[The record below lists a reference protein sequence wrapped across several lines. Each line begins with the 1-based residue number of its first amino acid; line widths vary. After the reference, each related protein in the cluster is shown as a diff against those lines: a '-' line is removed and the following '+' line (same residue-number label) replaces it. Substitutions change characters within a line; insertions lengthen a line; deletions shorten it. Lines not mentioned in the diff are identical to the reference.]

1 MSKIVQVAVGVI
13 KNSLG
18 QILIAKRADDAHQ
31 GGLWE
36 FPGGKVEV
44 AETVLSALARELRE
58 ELAIEVSSAQPLIQI
73 CHDYGD
79 KSVQLDVCIVEEFT
93 GNAVGNEGQPVR
105 WVETSDLSDYEFP
118 AANRPIIT
126 ALQLPSV
133 MMITADEACIQTFE
147 RKLQSALARGV
158 KLVQLRQPE
167 LSEKFIKLAKKL
179 CRDAGAHLQLNTSL
193 DSYSG
198 VAIEAGLHL
207 SSQRLMALAERPVP
221 LTVLFGASCHNELEL
236 EQAHA
241 VGVDYI
247 LLSPVLPTNSHPN
260 DEVLGWNAFRNLV
273 AGCKVPVYALGGMTP
288 ETIERA
294 RAFGAQGVAGISAWW
309 C

>member
-1 MSKIVQVAVGVI
+1 MQVAVGVI

-18 QILIAKRADDAHQ
+18 QILIAKRADDVHQ

-36 FPGGKVEV
+36 FPGGKVEAGESV
-44 AETVLSALARELRE
+44 VSALTRELQE
-58 ELAIEVSSAQPLIQI
+58 ELAVEVSSAQPLIQI

-93 GNAVGNEGQPVR
+93 GAAVGNEGQPVR
-105 WVETSDLSDYEFP
+105 WVSALDLNDYDFP

-126 ALQLPSV
+126 ALQLPNV
-133 MMITADEACIQTFE
+133 MMITADEACIQIFE

-167 LSEKFIKLAKKL
+167 LSAEFIDLAKKL
-179 CRDAGAHLQLNTSL
+179 CSYAGAHLQLNTSL

-221 LTVLFGASCHNELEL
+221 LTVLFGASCHNEQEL
-236 EQAHA
+236 QQAHA

-247 LLSPVLPTNSHPN
+247 LLSPVSPTNSHPN
-260 DEVLGWNAFRNLV
+260 GKTLGWEAFKDLV
-273 AGCKVPVYALGGMTP
+273 ASCKVPVYALGGMTP
-288 ETIERA
+288 QSIEQA
-294 RAFGAQGVAGISAWW
+294 RACGAQGVAGISAWW
-309 C
+309 Q

>member
-18 QILIAKRADDAHQ
+18 QILIAKRANDVHQ

-36 FPGGKVEV
+36 FPGGKVE
-44 AETVLSALARELRE
+44 AGESVLSALARELRE

-93 GNAVGNEGQPVR
+93 GTAVGNEGQPVR
-105 WVETSDLSDYEFP
+105 WVNALDLNDYEFP

-126 ALQLPSV
+126 ALQLPDV
-133 MMITADEACIQTFE
+133 MLITADEACVQTFE

-158 KLVQLRQPE
+158 NLVQLRQPE
-167 LSEKFIKLAKKL
+167 LSAEFIELAKKL
-179 CRDAGAHLQLNTSL
+179 CSDAGAHLQLNTSL

-207 SSQRLMALAERPVP
+207 SSQRLMALEERPVP
-221 LTVLFGASCHNELEL
+221 LTVLFGASCHNEREL
-236 EQAHA
+236 QQAHA

-260 DEVLGWNAFRNLV
+260 GETLGWDTFRGLV
-273 AGCKVPVYALGGMTP
+273 ASCKVPVYALGGMTP
-288 ETIERA
+288 QSIEQA
-294 RAFGAQGVAGISAWW
+294 RVFGAQGVAGISAWW
-309 C
+309 